1 MPLPHKT
8 KVDHTKDSRQLR
20 LLGFAAAGLV
30 LVTSSALG
38 KDVQVMTSG
47 AFTQACIDLSPEFER
62 KTSIKVMTA
71 FGPSM
76 GNTPEA
82 IPARMERGEP
92 VDVIILA
99 SSALDDLIKRGKVRS
114 DSRVDLV
121 RSAIGMVVRAGTPK
135 PDIGSVDALKRTLL
149 EASSISYSDS
159 ASGVY
164 IATELFERLGIADQ
178 VRSKSKKIE
187 GEPVAAVV
195 ARGDSQI
202 GFQQVSELLPVRGVD
217 YLGPLPPEVQKVTV
231 FSAGIA
237 VGAKHLD
244 AARAL
249 IEFFRSPAAVPTIKR
264 TGLEP
269 ITLHD
274 SKTKRHTRVAAVADP
289 KSIGDR
295 QR

>member
-1 MPLPHKT
+1 
-8 KVDHTKDSRQLR
+8 
-20 LLGFAAAGLV
+20 
-30 LVTSSALG
+30 
-38 KDVQVMTSG
+38 MTSG
-47 AFTQACIDLSPEFER
+47 AFTEACIELSPEFER
-62 KTSIKVMTA
+62 KTSTKVVTA
-71 FGPSM
+71 FGASM

-82 IPARMERGEP
+82 IPSRMERGEP
-92 VDVIILA
+92 VDVVILA
-99 SSALDDLIKRGKVRS
+99 SSALEELIKQGKVVPG
-114 DSRVDLV
+114 SRVDLV
-121 RSAIGMVVRAGTPK
+121 RSGIGMVVRAGAPK
-135 PDIGSVDALKRTLL
+135 PDINSVEALKRTLL

-164 IATELFERLGIADQ
+164 IATELFQRLGIADQ
-178 VRSKSKKIE
+178 VRGKTKKIE

-217 YLGPLPPEVQKVTV
+217 YLGPLPPEVQKITV

-237 VGAKHLD
+237 VGARHPD

-249 IEFFRSPAAVPTIKR
+249 IEFFRSPAALPTIKR

-269 ITLHD
+269 IALDD
-274 SKTKRHTRVAAVADP
+274 SKTKKR
-289 KSIGDR
+289 DR